1 MCVRVLVVYE
11 ASSAGSGLQVATV
24 VMSANTLINPG
35 RPLKR
40 SQLDSQS
47 IQIRTLAAATAA
59 AAAGRGRLAQCE
71 EVTMNGGSDVA
82 VMVDNRQ
89 ETSRADNSAYS

>member
-11 ASSAGSGLQVATV
+11 ASSAGSGLQVAMV

-40 SQLDSQS
+40 SQLDSQC

-59 AAAGRGRLAQCE
+59 AAGCGRLAQSE